1 MTVVSRHC
9 GAAAV
14 VLTALCVSAC
24 SGTTGGTAAPAA
36 PPPVPSSPVAADP
49 NVPKVA
55 APLDVSAYTAKP
67 CDTVP
72 AAVLSSLDYTA
83 PGQPHTGSAG
93 DTAAGPYC
101 AWIAGAEGLSV
112 QVGLLTGNRDRGIG
126 GLAGLYAG
134 KASGQVGF
142 LEPAPD
148 VAGYPA
154 VYTDLRDRRASGDC
168 GLDVGVADDLV
179 FSVSAQG
186 YQGQQDSCQV
196 AGKVAAAVVSTLK
209 GA

>member
-1 MTVVSRHC
+1 MTALVRRVS
-9 GAAAV
+9 GTAAV
-14 VLTALCVSAC
+14 VLAALCASAC
-24 SGTTGGTAAPAA
+24 SGTTGGTAEPG
-36 PPPVPSSPVAADP
+36 PSSSAPADP
-49 NVPKVA
+49 NVPKVP

-67 CDTVP
+67 CETVP
-72 AAVLSSLDYTA
+72 SSVLSSLDYTA
-83 PGQPHTGSAG
+83 PGQAHTGSAG

-101 AWIAGAEGLSV
+101 AWIAGAAGLSV

-142 LEPAPD
+142 LAPAPD

-168 GLDVGVADDLV
+168 SLDVGIADDLV

-186 YQGQQDSCQV
+186 YQGQQDSCQA
-196 AGKVAAAVVSTLK
+196 AGTVAAAVVSTLK

>member
-1 MTVVSRHC
+1 MTVVPRYC

-14 VLTALCVSAC
+14 VLAALCVSAC
-24 SGTTGGTAAPAA
+24 SGTTGGTAAPAPA
-36 PPPVPSSPVAADP
+36 PSSSVAANP

-55 APLDVSAYTAKP
+55 APLNVSAYTAKP

-72 AAVLSSLDYTA
+72 SAVLSSLDYTA

-142 LEPAPD
+142 LEPAPG

-168 GLDVGVADDLV
+168 SLDVGVADDLV

-186 YQGQQDSCQV
+186 YQGQQDSCQA